1 MMKLDSKLF
10 DGIRIKPA
18 SGKTAAKPAAH
29 RCAWAGCEAEGTH
42 RAPKG
47 RNREGQFH
55 HFCIDHVR
63 LYNKSYNYFSGMG
76 DDDIAAYQKDSLT
89 GHRPTWTMGVNS
101 AGEQRERVKSH
112 ATRDWSGGVQ
122 DPFDM
127 FDGTAGRAR
136 EPEKPK
142 RHIKTLERKSFD
154 TLELNGTES
163 SVEIKSRYKS
173 LVKIYHPDANGGDRS
188 YEDKLAEIIQAYNFL
203 KAAGFC

>member
-1 MMKLDSKLF
+1 MKLDSKLF
-10 DGIRIKPA
+10 DGIRIKSGA
-18 SGKTAAKPAAH
+18 SKTAQKPTTL
-29 RCAWAGCEAEGTH
+29 RCSWAGCEAEGTH
-42 RAPKG
+42 KAPKG

-63 LYNKSYNYFSGMG
+63 QYNKSYNYFSGMG
-76 DDDIAAYQKDSLT
+76 DDDVAAYQKDSLT

-101 AGEQRERVKSH
+101 AGEQRERVKTH
-112 ATRDWSGGVQ
+112 AAKDWSGGVQ

-127 FDGTAGRAR
+127 FDGGAGRVK
-136 EPEKPK
+136 EPAKPA

-154 TLELNGTES
+154 TLELDGSES
-163 SVEIKSRYKS
+163 NVEIKARYKS

-188 YEDKLAEIIQAYNFL
+188 FEDKLAEIIQAYNFL